1 LYYLI
6 SISAFVKKIQLIN
19 TKYYRDI
26 ISIYQEEDCIMQKK
40 IRILIKGMQDK
51 DTETAIYRKY
61 GINDSLTKM
70 EQGFS

>member
-1 LYYLI
+1 
-6 SISAFVKKIQLIN
+6 
-19 TKYYRDI
+19 
-26 ISIYQEEDCIMQKK
+26 MQKK